1 MSTVPESPS
10 RDRSPSSSPPTGQAV
25 PAIPE
30 IPTKTILDYLAATGL
45 SPELTEAER
54 SQFVSTCQAFGL
66 NPWKREVY
74 ATVYGEGDYHHFS
87 VIVGYE
93 VYLKRAERTGCLD
106 GWSSRIEGSGN
117 DMKAIVEIH
126 RRDWS
131 TPLVHEVY
139 FVEAVQKK
147 KDGTPTSFWSKMPR
161 FQLKKVAISQG
172 MRLAF
177 PDELG
182 GLPYDASE
190 LPDAESLTRVSALP
204 AEPLAPKTA
213 EKETPSAL
221 VAAKPLTIGAPV
233 SVVSTPKPVA
243 HQSVSSPK
251 SEGVTIRFLG
261 HQDPYP
267 EEDREALLKR
277 LDAYLDDNA
286 EAFTEKHTDWIME
299 KARRSQDREGVLK
312 MLSYAQ
318 KVVKNT
324 SAVAG
329 ASL

>member
-1 MSTVPESPS
+1 MSSVVSSPA
-10 RDRSPSSSPPTGQAV
+10 RDHPASSPPSSQ
-25 PAIPE
+25 PLPE
-30 IPTKTILDYLAATGL
+30 IPKQTIIDYLDATGL
-45 SPELTEAER
+45 SPELTEAEKA
-54 SQFVSTCQAFGL
+54 QFTSVCQAFGL

-74 ATVYGEGDYHHFS
+74 ATVYGEGSYRRFS

-93 VYLKRAERTGCLD
+93 VYLKRAERTGRLD
-106 GWSSRIEGSGN
+106 GWSSRIEGTGN

-131 TPLVHEVY
+131 QPLVHEVY
-139 FVEAVQKK
+139 FAEAVQKK

-161 FQLKKVAISQG
+161 FQLKKVCISQAF
-172 MRLAF
+172 RLCF

-182 GLPYDASE
+182 GLPYDSSE
-190 LPDAESLTRVSALP
+190 LPDTESLAAAPTPPSIP
-204 AEPLAPKTA
+204 PEPKGAEEVAPVGLVA
-213 EKETPSAL
+213 P
-221 VAAKPLTIGAPV
+221 VAAKPVTIGAPV
-233 SVVSTPKPVA
+233 SAIAAPKPAAPQTAATPKPE
-243 HQSVSSPK
+243 P
-251 SEGVTIRFLG
+251 VTIRFLG

-286 EAFTEKHTDWIME
+286 EAFTEKHNDWIME
-299 KARRSQDREGVLK
+299 KARKSQDREGVLK

-324 SAVAG
+324 SVVAG
-329 ASL
+329 ASV

>member
-1 MSTVPESPS
+1 MSSVASSPA
-10 RDRSPSSSPPTGQAV
+10 RDHPASSPPPSQ
-25 PAIPE
+25 PIPE
-30 IPTKTILDYLAATGL
+30 IPKQTILDYLDATGL
-45 SPELTEAER
+45 APELTEAEKAQLI
-54 SQFVSTCQAFGL
+54 SVCQAFGL

-74 ATVYGEGDYHHFS
+74 ATVYGEGAYRRFS

-93 VYLKRAERTGCLD
+93 TYLKRAERTGRLD
-106 GWSSRIEGSGN
+106 GWSSRIEGSGP

-131 TPLVHEVY
+131 QPLVHEVY
-139 FVEAVQKK
+139 FNEAVQKK

-161 FQLKKVAISQG
+161 FQLKKVCISQAF
-172 MRLAF
+172 RLCF
-177 PDELG
+177 SDELG

-190 LPDAESLTRVSALP
+190 LPDAEALT
-204 AEPLAPKTA
+204 
-213 EKETPSAL
+213 SAL
-221 VAAKPLTIGAPV
+221 VIPSAPPEPEASEQVAPVASPAVKPVRIGAPAPAIAPPKSAV
-233 SVVSTPKPVA
+233 PQPVVTPKPE
-243 HQSVSSPK
+243 P
-251 SEGVTIRFLG
+251 VTIRFLG

-267 EEDREALLKR
+267 EEDHEALLRR

-286 EAFTEKHTDWIME
+286 EAFTDKHTDWIME
-299 KARRSQDREGVLK
+299 KARKAQDREGVLK

-329 ASL
+329 ASV

>member
-1 MSTVPESPS
+1 MSNVSDFPSPAPV
-10 RDRSPSSSPPTGQAV
+10 RDSSSAV
-25 PAIPE
+25 PDIP
-30 IPTKTILDYLAATGL
+30 KQSILGYLDATGL
-45 SPELTEAER
+45 TSELTEAEKT
-54 SQFVSTCQAFGL
+54 QFVSVCQAFGL

-74 ATVYGEGDYHHFS
+74 ATIYGEGSGRRFS
-87 VIVGYE
+87 AITGYE
-93 VYLKRAERTGCLD
+93 TYLKRADRSGKLD
-106 GWSSRIEGSGN
+106 GWSSRIEGTGN
-117 DMKAIVEIH
+117 DMRAIVEIH

-131 TPLVHEVY
+131 EPLVHEVY

-147 KDGTPTSFWSKMPR
+147 KDGFPTSFWSKMPR

-172 MRLAF
+172 FRLAF

-190 LPDAESLTRVSALP
+190 LPDAEALTATPTAPAASLQ
-204 AEPLAPKTA
+204 PKA
-213 EKETPSAL
+213 VEKETPAAPSAP
-221 VAAKPLTIGAPV
+221 KPVTIGTPV
-233 SVVSTPKPVA
+233 SVLSTPKPVA
-243 HQSVSSPK
+243 PQPVTSPK
-251 SEGVTIRFLG
+251 PEPVTIRFLG
-261 HQDPYP
+261 HPDPYP

-286 EAFTEKHTDWIME
+286 EAFTDKHTDWIME
-299 KARRSQDREGVLK
+299 KARKAQDREGVLK